1 MLGTWNSLLLI
12 DVEKSDADRLICRQ
26 KESKFGKID
35 EFSNQ
40 LQPLIY
46 GLNFFIGLFCM
57 SRTETCQFIGDESVH
72 WANNVLD
79 VDFA

>member
-1 MLGTWNSLLLI
+1 MVRCNNVGAYIIWNELFEQIKYVGNMKQAGSLLLI

-40 LQPLIY
+40 LQLLIY
-46 GLNFFIGLFCM
+46 GLNFFYRPLLY
-57 SRTETCQFIGDESVH
+57 E
-72 WANNVLD
+72 
-79 VDFA
+79 